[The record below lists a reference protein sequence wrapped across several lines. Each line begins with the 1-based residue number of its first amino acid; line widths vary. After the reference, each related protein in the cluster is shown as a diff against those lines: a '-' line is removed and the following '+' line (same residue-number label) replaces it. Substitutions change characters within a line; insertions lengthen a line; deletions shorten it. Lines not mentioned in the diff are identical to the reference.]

1 MKNLISPNL
10 IILSIGDL
18 DMYTFQILVNY
29 LTSYEFSS
37 KSSLTN
43 LNIKL
48 QNKIIY
54 FDTKIKLLMR
64 QLFDIKIKTL
74 LELKF
79 FSNIMIRSKS
89 NYFYLIK
96 ILKNNWIP
104 SYVIALNQKSKILNK
119 NIIKDVD
126 FLVSKSI
133 ENKVFNEYELSLIK
147 KDKNEKV
154 NDSNDEVFW
163 MLKYIFYFRYSHY
176 YLNFIDVKNI
186 IFGILKYLYFTSK
199 VKLTHDIFEAE
210 TL

>member
-1 MKNLISPNL
+1 
-10 IILSIGDL
+10 
-18 DMYTFQILVNY
+18 MYTFQKLVNY

-74 LELKF
+74 LELKL
-79 FSNIMIRSKS
+79 FSNIIIRSKS

-96 ILKNNWIP
+96 ILKNNWVP
-104 SYVIALNQKSKILNK
+104 SYVITLNPKSNTLNK
-119 NIIKDVD
+119 DIIKDVD
-126 FLVSKSI
+126 FIVSKSI
-133 ENKVFNEYELSLIK
+133 ETKIFNEYELSLIK

-154 NDSNDEVFW
+154 NEQNDEVFW
-163 MLKYIFYFRYSHY
+163 MLKYIFYCRYSNY

-186 IFGILKYLYFTSK
+186 IFSILKYLYLTSK
-199 VKLTHDIFEAE
+199 VKLSHDILEAE
-210 TL
+210 TS